1 MMSLRSPKPALLPAL
16 FAVVVSVVVLLS
28 ACGDDEDTADG
39 DGGSTDTTATTAS
52 SGTGG
57 SDLATAT
64 AEMDE
69 GDVVDKTAEAAVIV
83 NARDNYFDPK
93 YVEVKKGTTITFLND
108 GRNVHN
114 VLPVEEN
121 AFTPIETGAFD
132 PGAEGQITFSE
143 VGDFPYYCSLHG
155 SQTKGMIG
163 GVKVVE

>member
-1 MMSLRSPKPALLPAL
+1 MMRIRSPFLA
-16 FAVVVSVVVLLS
+16 AVVSAAILL
-28 ACGDDEDTADG
+28 AGCGDGDDSADG
-39 DGGSTDTTATTAS
+39 KGDSDTTTTSKSDADS
-52 SGTGG
+52 

-69 GDVVDKTAEAAVIV
+69 GDIVDKTNEAAVAV

-93 YVEVKKGTTITFLND
+93 YVEVKKGTTITFIND

-114 VLPVEEN
+114 VLPVGEG
-121 AFTPIETGAFD
+121 AFTPIEADAFD
-132 PGAEGQITFSE
+132 PGAEGQITFAE

-155 SQTKGMIG
+155 SKTKGMIG

>member
-1 MMSLRSPKPALLPAL
+1 VDR
-16 FAVVVSVVVLLS
+16 AV
-28 ACGDDEDTADG
+28 G
-39 DGGSTDTTATTAS
+39 DGGSSDTTATTAEP
-52 SGTGG
+52 GTGG

-69 GDVVDKTAEAAVIV
+69 GDVVDKTGEAAVIV

-114 VLPVEEN
+114 VLPVAEG

-132 PGAEGQITFSE
+132 PGAEGQITFGE

-155 SQTKGMIG
+155 SRTKGMIG